1 MKEDNWSWWDVV
13 KIVSGVLVLCY
24 FIHGGDIRFRTGN
37 QGEQLKTDTIYTVY
51 VDTIPYYKPVPKDS
65 VVIRYITQKLPESVP
80 KTPEN
85 VPDSRDS
92 AGKSGKNV
100 PDSVDVLI
108 PITQKVY
115 EDSIYTAY
123 VSGYHAQLDSM
134 VFRLPHIETTVTQK
148 MKPKRWSVG
157 VHTGY
162 GIGKNGLSPYI
173 GIGIQY
179 KLWEF

>member
-24 FIHGGDIRFRTGN
+24 FVHGGDVRFRMGN
-37 QGEQLKTDTIYTVY
+37 QGEELKTDTIHTVY
-51 VDTIPYYKPVPKDS
+51 VDIIPYYKPVPRDS
-65 VVIRYITQKLPESVP
+65 VVVRYVTERLPESVP
-80 KTPEN
+80 QKPEN
-85 VPDSRDS
+85 VPDMSQN
-92 AGKSGKNV
+92 AQKIPKSV
-100 PDSVDVLI
+100 PDSVDVEI

-123 VSGYHAQLDSM
+123 VSGYRAQLDSM
-134 VFRLPHIETTVTQK
+134 IVRLPRIETTVIQR

-157 VHTGY
+157 VHGGY